1 MGNSVPIPERPA
13 VPKDKTRICVAGYG
27 ISHNVGRA
35 QRLASTI
42 AKAYPQKY
50 QTWFYFSTFGFSQF
64 LNIIK
69 AEIPED
75 QKSHPSTKDKGKTM
89 AEHASAPFVWLETA
103 ATTTTTTTAG
113 TDQNKTII
121 TAKGGGDMFREWARK
136 EFPENAD
143 IQELAKAET
152 PTMSESFFDNATPGG
167 TWMNE
172 WMNE

>member
-13 VPKDKTRICVAGYG
+13 VPKGKTRICVTGYG

-64 LNIIK
+64 LAIIK

-75 QKSHPSTKDKGKTM
+75 QRSHPSTKDKGKTM
-89 AEHASAPFVWLETA
+89 AEHTSAPFVWLET
-103 ATTTTTTTAG
+103 TTATAG
-113 TDQNKTII
+113 ADEKKTI

-143 IQELAKAET
+143 IQELAKTEP
-152 PTMSESFFDNATPGG
+152 PTISEIFFDNATPGG
-167 TWMNE
+167 TWMDEN
-172 WMNE
+172 NH